1 MAIAPGS
8 YSFMGGAVLGKGSEG
23 QFVLVR
29 SGSLLTAFT
38 DDEYNACLEAV
49 HDGKAVCV
57 QYKIGSATF
66 QTQLLNVTGLG
77 NLQFVDTSVQSV
89 THYRVAGTSPHTVS
103 IVKTGSAQQFVLER
117 DDMSTAFTASEYLQ
131 CQARISEGTALCV
144 QWKSGSARMQAQL
157 AAMLADGT
165 LLFSHTTVDLETIFI
180 VAGSDPHN
188 ITAHTNSLGGG
199 GDQFVLTRANMTT
212 AFTDTEYQDCVDAL
226 TGGKAVCLKV
236 GTTANCMQLQLTQN
250 TNLIGLQFEATYGD
264 YHYLYAVAPT
274 PGAHTISENIHHFG
288 VPIYGSLQSAIAD
301 ADTLYPG
308 MYFETNG
315 FHTAGDGGAARY
327 KVSSTGTA
335 NGMDIVQLAAGKLA
349 ILQISDG
356 TGTPEQFGYDRFNQ
370 DDLTPVMTRM
380 QAAHIRNIVLSP
392 LESGDSFPYLM
403 KTTFTP
409 NPAVRITSRFNF
421 NTGAAGRIWFVPTT
435 YGINRTVMFQLTGR
449 GFEIK
454 DIVLMNRPWFTEG
467 DKHNCVCFR
476 MAISGNN
483 NMFYE
488 FDSLAIQGFDI
499 GFLHENVDG
508 QDSSGIIWHCT
519 CNELQMALNNVN
531 IYLKNVQYLTKFE
544 NCFLTVNDS
553 GARSVVLEETFSTEF
568 TRCNF
573 GIYNPAVTVVDF
585 KDFLV
590 AGKAVDRR
598 FSQAKF
604 TNCNFEIES
613 DDSHPLPTS
622 AKGFFMRFED
632 HDEFTVE
639 LDNCCF
645 IITPLVRNN
654 IYGCRPIQLGSKTR
668 FKITNSSGPYG
679 DVNYSGNEFYG
690 WDYCKRT
697 FDETKPP
704 MKEVGSLIIQHCVGI
719 IPPPNNQWG
728 SIYLPTVKTDDMTCP
743 QSDDNTEFLNNYPDA
758 KDGVLLLN
766 LDKANIETKIGNSIV
781 QVTTPAAGK
790 VRIGDRIYDYV
801 TIDGRK
807 WITTNLRLWTMGTR
821 QWHYSDH
828 DEYGF
833 YYQVQSF
840 SEIDAL
846 LPAGWRRPTNTDFN
860 SLVSQGY
867 AALQATG
874 QTAFPSATNS
884 SGFSALPSQRWKK
897 PNTTHTFTNCF
908 LWGTDQGNGY
918 SALRIASTAVSI
930 AGWTY
935 SDINSASDPVYVP
948 MRVCCDA

>member
-1 MAIAPGS
+1 MSEKTYTSNMPGTPDMSHYQQFVLERANMTDPFTDNDYNSCIEALEKNNAVAINWNQGGFGQVVRQLQLVTKRATGNLEFSYTRDDETHTWTVSGS
-8 YSFMGGAVLGKGSEG
+8 SPHTISEKSYKFDDSSIVPVYNTGTKIADVRLDGVDTELYIPSGGGGGSDA

-29 SGSLLTAFT
+29 SNMTTDFTNEEYQACTDAVTA
-38 DDEYNACLEAV
+38 EQ
-49 HDGKAVCV
+49 AVCV
-57 QYKIGSATF
+57 QFERNSRTF
-66 QTQLLNVTGLG
+66 
-77 NLQFVDTSVQSV
+77 
-89 THYRVAGTSPHTVS
+89 
-103 IVKTGSAQQFVLER
+103 
-117 DDMSTAFTASEYLQ
+117 
-131 CQARISEGTALCV
+131 
-144 QWKSGSARMQAQL
+144 QAQL
-157 AAMLADGT
+157 TQVEPDTGLLVFEIDVVNIHITYEVSGT
-165 LLFSHTTVDLETIFI
+165 NNSHTITESDYQNGTPIF
-180 VAGSDPHN
+180 
-188 ITAHTNSLGGG
+188 
-199 GDQFVLTRANMTT
+199 
-212 AFTDTEYQDCVDAL
+212 
-226 TGGKAVCLKV
+226 
-236 GTTANCMQLQLTQN
+236 
-250 TNLIGLQFEATYGD
+250 
-264 YHYLYAVAPT
+264 
-274 PGAHTISENIHHFG
+274 
-288 VPIYGSLQSAIAD
+288 
-301 ADTLYPG
+301 DTLQDAISWNVVLHNG
-308 MYFETNG
+308 DIFETNG
-315 FHTAGDGGAARY
+315 FHTSGDGGAARY

-335 NGMDIVQLAAGKLA
+335 NGMDIVQLTAGKLA

-370 DDLTPVMTRM
+370 EDLTPVMTRM
-380 QAAHIRNIVLSP
+380 QTAHIRNIVLSP

-435 YGINRTVMFQLTGR
+435 YGATRTVMFQLTGR

-454 DIVLMNRPWFTEG
+454 DVVLMNRSWFTEG

-476 MAISGNN
+476 MAINGNN
-483 NMFYE
+483 NMFYD

-508 QDSSGIIWHCT
+508 QDSSGLIWHCT
-519 CNELQMALNNVN
+519 CNKLQMALNNVN

-553 GARSVVLEETFSTEF
+553 GARSVVLEETFTTEF

-585 KDFLV
+585 KDYLV
-590 AGKAVDRR
+590 TGKTVDRR

-604 TNCNFEIES
+604 TNCNFELES

-639 LDNCCF
+639 LDNCFF
-645 IITPLVRNN
+645 IITPLIRNN
-654 IYGCRPIQLGSKTR
+654 IYGCRPIQLGAKTR
-668 FKITNSSGPYG
+668 FKISNSSGPYA

-690 WDYCKRT
+690 WDYCKRM

-728 SIYLPTVKTDDMTCP
+728 SMYLPVAKTDEMTCP
-743 QSDDNTEFLNNYPDA
+743 QSDDNTDFLNNYPDA

-766 LDKANIETKIGNSIV
+766 LDKANIEAKIGNSIV
-781 QVTTPAAGK
+781 QVTSPASGK

-821 QWHYSDH
+821 QWHYPDH
-828 DEYGF
+828 EEYGF

-860 SLVSQGY
+860 SLISQGY

-908 LWGTDQGNGY
+908 LWGRDQGNGY
-918 SALRIASTAVSI
+918 SALRITSTAVSI
-930 AGWTY
+930 AGWSY
-935 SDINSASDPVYVP
+935 SDINSTSDPVYVP